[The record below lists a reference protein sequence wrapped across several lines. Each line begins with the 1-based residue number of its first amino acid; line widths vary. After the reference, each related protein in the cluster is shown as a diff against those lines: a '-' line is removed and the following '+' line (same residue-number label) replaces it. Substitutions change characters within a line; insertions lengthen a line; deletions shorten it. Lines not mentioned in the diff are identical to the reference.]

1 MINYKPP
8 QRVKVLHNWSSG
20 EREAIADQIQQK
32 LQLLGNLQGLL
43 RSASPETLDAIRET
57 GFAEFVEAGK

>member
-8 QRVKVLHNWSSG
+8 QRVKVLNNWSSG